1 MPRLQVNPADEL
13 VRIKRKTNEKR
24 TAYGRFFYAITEA
37 IQTAASI
44 MTNRGITMRLTV
56 LDDDPGIKINPGRER
71 ITVYL
76 DDVEVS
82 RCLTADDEKGEVIVI
97 ATTNDGQ
104 LLVEDG
110 ELVHKTLQGKVRIE
124 RHGG

>member
-1 MPRLQVNPADEL
+1 
-13 VRIKRKTNEKR
+13 
-24 TAYGRFFYAITEA
+24 
-37 IQTAASI
+37 
-44 MTNRGITMRLTV
+44 MTSRGITMRLTV
-56 LDDDPGIKINPGRER
+56 LDDDPGIKIYPGRER

-104 LLVEDG
+104 PLIEDG
-110 ELVHKTLQGKVRIE
+110 ELVHKTLHGKVRIE
-124 RHGG
+124 RHGGYLATRNQNTVVGEALYQDTHIILPNHTTRT